1 MLAGRGID
9 VLIDWR
15 NEMAQIKAMTTLRQR
30 EWWKDKAN
38 ELRYYTVTAL
48 LRAIAEGEVVLA
60 VVEKETA
67 GTNFVE
73 INIDDVLA
81 QVAEM
86 EHWLTGCCEA
96 VCDCGA
102 YLPDPDLH
110 EERCQYR
117 LDIEGR
123 E

>member
-1 MLAGRGID
+1 MAVQLA
-9 VLIDWR
+9 
-15 NEMAQIKAMTTLRQR
+15 AMMTPRQR
-30 EWWKDKAN
+30 DWWKDKAN
-38 ELRYYTVTAL
+38 EMKCYTVTRL
-48 LRAIAEGEVVLA
+48 LRDIAEGEVVLA

-102 YLPDPDLH
+102 YLLDPGLH
-110 EERCQYR
+110 GEGCQYR
-117 LDIEGR
+117 RDIEGQ